1 MSKSSENPEPEAP
14 PPIKPDNVLD
24 SIFSEGG
31 PMPTA
36 RFSLRALAL
45 VLDYILMTAVASLII
60 WKIALPHS
68 HPGAFGEY
76 MQWSQEMLAWIM
88 AWIENNNFDTP
99 FPEPSQQLV
108 GALAVANEL
117 QLLIFWLYFAIGE
130 AFFAGSSLGKRICRI
145 RSISTVNLEPPPVF
159 AGIVRGGLKTVTL
172 FWLFPIAFGATFLAL
187 FFNNRRQLGHDL
199 CARTAVVD
207 EKYVNLQSKQ

>member
-1 MSKSSENPEPEAP
+1 MSKEPEKPEQEVP

-31 PMPTA
+31 PMPSA
-36 RFSLRALAL
+36 RFPLRALAL
-45 VLDYILMTAVASLII
+45 ALDCILMTAVASVII
-60 WKIALPHS
+60 WKIALPQS
-68 HPGAFGEY
+68 HPGAFGEL
-76 MQWSQEMLAWIM
+76 MQWSQEVVNWF
-88 AWIENNNFDTP
+88 ENREP
-99 FPEPSQQLV
+99 GAGIPEPSKQLA

-117 QLLIFWLYFAIGE
+117 QLLLFWLYFAVGE

-145 RSISTVNLEPPPVF
+145 RSVSTINLGPPPVF

-172 FWLFPIAFGATFLAL
+172 FWLFPIAFAATFLAL

-199 CARTAVVD
+199 CARTTVVD